1 MSYYIYIEGYIK
13 EKLYNSEQCVL
24 NNYISI
30 ASLGNHGG
38 GQDFMTPSR
47 KSFSIISSI
56 FCLAL
61 LENALWFSSFMSFLG
76 KEFE

>member
-1 MSYYIYIEGYIK
+1 MSYYIHIYIK
-13 EKLYNSEQCVL
+13 ENYTTQNSVL
-24 NNYISI
+24 NNYISV

-61 LENALWFSSFMSFLG
+61 LENALWFSSFMSLLG